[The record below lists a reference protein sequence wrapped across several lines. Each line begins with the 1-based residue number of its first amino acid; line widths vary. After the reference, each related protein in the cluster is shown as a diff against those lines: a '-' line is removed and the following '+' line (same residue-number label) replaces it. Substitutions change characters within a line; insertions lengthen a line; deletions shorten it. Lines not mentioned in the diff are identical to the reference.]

1 MRVVAGIAGAVLIA
15 LMLSEFFVTFMLPR
29 RVRRD
34 PRIARGLIRLFWRPW
49 RGFARRLSTAAADTF
64 LGLFGPLALLSELL
78 TWTVGLILGFALVEY
93 AAVGGGFGHGL
104 LFSSGLFL
112 SAEGVSGSTAVH
124 VIALF
129 EAAIAIGVLFIV
141 IGYLP
146 AVYGSFSRREIAVSQ
161 LATRAGSPPAAGAIL
176 CRAAKRERW
185 RELERDFQSWEEWA
199 AELMETHLS
208 YPILGYYRSQHVN
221 QNWLAA
227 LTAMVDVAAFVSAI
241 ETDGENEAANI
252 TYSIGRH
259 ALADLSLQ
267 FRVKYRDAERLSD
280 AEFDRLYEAVQDA
293 ASSPVDKEEARR
305 RLAELRRAY
314 EPKAQGLSDWFAIE
328 LPPWLRTEDME
339 ELMRLPGVGVRGYG
353 RDLVG
358 EPPRRKVRERHGL
371 EDRA

>member
-49 RGFARRLSTAAADTF
+49 RKVAHRLSTSSEDTF
-64 LGLFGPLALLSELL
+64 LGLFGPLALLSQLL
-78 TWTVGLILGFALVEY
+78 VWTVGLIIGFALLEW

-112 SAEGVSGSTAVH
+112 SAEGASGSTIVH

-146 AVYGSFSRREIAVSQ
+146 AVYGSCSRREIAVSR
-161 LATRAGSPPAAGAIL
+161 LATRAGSPRAAGAIL
-176 CRAAKRERW
+176 QRGGRRERW
-185 RELERDFQSWEEWA
+185 LGLEQELRAWEEWA

-208 YPILGYYRSQHVN
+208 YPILGFYRSQHVS

-227 LTAMVDVAAFVSAI
+227 LTAMVDVAAFVKATAP
-241 ETDGENEAANI
+241 EGKVRAADV
-252 TYSIGRH
+252 TFGIGRH
-259 ALADLSLQ
+259 AFADLALQ
-267 FRVKYRDAERLSD
+267 FRLERGAVQERLTAD
-280 AEFDRLYEAVQDA
+280 EFDQLYSIVEAATDDSVGRETA
-293 ASSPVDKEEARR
+293 HR
-305 RLAELRRAY
+305 RLAELREQY
-314 EPKAQGLSDWFAIE
+314 EPNAEALARFLALDLPRWLPAE
-328 LPPWLRTEDME
+328 LESVRQ
-339 ELMRLPGVGVRGYG
+339 PGVGVGGDG

-358 EPPRRKVRERHGL
+358 QPPRR
-371 EDRA
+371 

>member
-1 MRVVAGIAGAVLIA
+1 MRVVAGIAGAVVSA

-49 RGFARRLSTAAADTF
+49 RVIARQLSASSADTF

-78 TWTVGLILGFALVEY
+78 TWTVGLIFGFALLEY

-112 SAEGVSGSTAVH
+112 NAEAVSGSTAVH
-124 VIALF
+124 LIALV

-146 AVYGSFSRREIAVSQ
+146 AVYGSFSRRETAVSQ

-176 CRAAKRERW
+176 CHAARRERW
-185 RELERDFQSWEEWA
+185 RELERDLQGWEEWA

-227 LTAMVDVAAFVSAI
+227 LTAMVDVAAFVTAV
-241 ETDGENEAANI
+241 EADGENDAAEI
-252 TYSIGRH
+252 TFAIGRH

-267 FRVKYRDAERLSD
+267 YRVKY
-280 AEFDRLYEAVQDA
+280 
-293 ASSPVDKEEARR
+293 
-305 RLAELRRAY
+305 
-314 EPKAQGLSDWFAIE
+314 
-328 LPPWLRTEDME
+328 
-339 ELMRLPGVGVRGYG
+339 
-353 RDLVG
+353 G
-358 EPPRRKVRERHGL
+358 E
-371 EDRA
+371 

>member
-1 MRVVAGIAGAVLIA
+1 MRIVAGIVGVTVIS
-15 LMLSEFFVTFMLPR
+15 LMLAEFFVTFMLPR

-49 RGFARRLSTAAADTF
+49 RGIARRLSPSSADTF

-78 TWTVGLILGFALVEY
+78 TWTVGLILGFALLEY

-112 SAEGVSGSTAVH
+112 SAEGASGSTAIH
-124 VIALF
+124 IIALV
-129 EAAIAIGVLFIV
+129 EAAVAIGVLFIV

-146 AVYGSFSRREIAVSQ
+146 AVYGSFSRREVAVSQ

-176 CRAAKRERW
+176 CRAASRDRW
-185 RELERDFQSWEEWA
+185 RELERDLQYWEEWA

-227 LTAMVDVAAFVSAI
+227 LTAMVDVAAFVTAV
-241 ETDGENEAANI
+241 EADGESEAAEL
-252 TYSIGRH
+252 TFAIGRH
-259 ALADLSLQ
+259 ALADLALQ
-267 FRVKYRDAERLSD
+267 YRVKYGGVERLSD
-280 AEFDRLYEAVQDA
+280 ADFDRLYNAVEEA
-293 ASSPVDKEEARR
+293 ASQPVGRDEARR
-305 RLAELRRAY
+305 RLTELRRAY
-314 EPKAQGLSDWFAIE
+314 EPKAQGLANWLALE
-328 LPPWLRTEDME
+328 LPPWLREEEKE
-339 ELMRLPGVGVRGYG
+339 ELVRLPGLRVGGYR

-358 EPPRRKVRERHGL
+358 
-371 EDRA
+371 

>member
-1 MRVVAGIAGAVLIA
+1 MRVVAGIAGVVLIV

-49 RGFARRLSTAAADTF
+49 RRFAHRLSTSSEDTF
-64 LGLFGPLALLSELL
+64 LGLFGPLSLLAQLFV
-78 TWTVGLILGFALVEY
+78 WTIGLILGFALVEY
-93 AAVGGGFGHGL
+93 AAAGGNFGHGL

-112 SAEGVSGSTAVH
+112 SAEGASGSTALH

-161 LATRAGSPPAAGAIL
+161 LSTRAGSPPAAGAIL
-176 CRAAKRERW
+176 RRAARRERW
-185 RELERDFQSWEEWA
+185 RELERDFRAWEEWA

-227 LTAMVDVAAFVSAI
+227 LTAMVDVCAFVTAV
-241 ETDGENEAANI
+241 EADGEVEAAEI
-252 TYSIGRH
+252 TFAIGRH

-267 FRVKYRDAERLSD
+267 YRVKYGPANRLAD
-280 AEFDRLYEAVQDA
+280 DEFDRLYDAVEHVV
-293 ASSPVDKEEARR
+293 SNPVGREEARR
-305 RLAELRRAY
+305 RLTELRRVY
-314 EPKAQGLSDWFAIE
+314 EPKAQGLASWLALD
-328 LPPWLRTEDME
+328 LPPWVREEDME
-339 ELMRLPGVGVRGYG
+339 ELMRLPGVGVSGYG

-358 EPPRRKVRERHGL
+358 QPARRKVRQRDGL
-371 EDRA
+371 